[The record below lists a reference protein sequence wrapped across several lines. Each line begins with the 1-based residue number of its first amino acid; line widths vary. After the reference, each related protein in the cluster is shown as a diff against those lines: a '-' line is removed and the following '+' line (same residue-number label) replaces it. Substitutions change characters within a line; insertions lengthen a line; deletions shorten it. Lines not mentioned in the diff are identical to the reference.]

1 MAPQLALTYSSLLRL
16 PSSPACLGFGRNKE
30 SIPERGNRTK
40 NHTMTAFVGNAL
52 RNSAIQLT
60 TVSSPLFSDKEARL
74 SLRPPM
80 PQRCNSKFCGQ
91 AFIYHT
97 SGFRIPANAEKP
109 EWWWR
114 ALSCIPYLI
123 ALQMSATGFYL
134 EPIIQKF
141 PFFQSLIFYIPG
153 GVNRLPIWFPMLYCY
168 LAIVG
173 VVKNRDLP
181 LIFRFHVM
189 TGMLLE
195 LALQIVY
202 ISSNFMPLIH
212 FPGGTLGSY
221 YWAGVA
227 LAFIFI
233 MMKCIR
239 CALLGTFVSI
249 PLVSESAFIH
259 SLFGLGGLQRPF

>member
-16 PSSPACLGFGRNKE
+16 PPSPACLGFGRNKE
-30 SIPERGNRTK
+30 SILERGNRTK

-52 RNSAIQLT
+52 Q
-60 TVSSPLFSDKEARL
+60 ARL